1 MSVRNVNADAV
12 LPSLARGAGT
22 YTSGPIG
29 IAAHAADALV
39 MVHVSAI
46 SGTGATVAVSL
57 EESANGT
64 TWTAV
69 AGSGVSLTAAG
80 SATANAPTPGN
91 FVRVS
96 ATVSGTTPSVTFR
109 VACLFFME

>member
-1 MSVRNVNADAV
+1 MSVRNVNADSV

-29 IAAHAADALV
+29 IAAHASDALAL
-39 MVHVSAI
+39 VHVSAI
-46 SGTGATVAVSL
+46 SGTGATVAVQL
-57 EESANGT
+57 EQSADGT
-64 TWTAV
+64 TWTAIG
-69 AGSGVSLTAAG
+69 GSSVSLTAVG
-80 SATANAPTPGN
+80 SATANAPTPAN
-91 FVRVS
+91 FVRVT